1 MGVKHMSREGVIH
14 RIINILRNN
23 LAEADEIVINEVMI
37 SEALQVNSLVFLQ
50 LLTEIEKEFQIHID
64 DDYWEYEKLNSIDK
78 IADYV
83 IGYSA

>member
-23 LAEADEIVINEVMI
+23 LAEADEIVVNEVMI

-50 LLTEIEKEFQIHID
+50 FLTEIEKEFQIHID
-64 DDYWEYEKLNSIDK
+64 DDYWEYEKLSSIDK

>member
-64 DDYWEYEKLNSIDK
+64 DDYWEYEKLSSIDK